1 MQEFQFNTS
10 FCDKVRELIQC
21 RYVGWRRVRGDG
33 NCFYRAVG
41 FGFLEKLVQASEQDR
56 LRWTST
62 FLGNLRT
69 LSYEDPSEQAAHA
82 NLVEHFERL
91 RSSGGWEVPPHGA
104 HETTALGILYRSLR
118 DPETALDLALIRA
131 MRHLSAK
138 HLLENKDEFAS
149 GISLNTICAAQG
161 YEGAEDYCQKV
172 ILPMGQEAE
181 GLTLGMLPPVLGV
194 ALRVAFLDRGSSSGL
209 AFCEYTVDGSM
220 GEGVSVDGDHPRVHV
235 QLRPGHYD
243 LVYFGEPEE
252 TAQPKER
259 PLYRQPSFGDTD
271 GASDYSVQ
279 PTTQK
284 PVEVAQRRIRTRA
297 AICPTVASR
306 CVGCDSLDHL
316 DGEQQV
322 LRCIGGHMPWNWT

>member
-181 GLTLGMLPPVLGV
+181 GLTLGMLPPVLG
-194 ALRVAFLDRGSSSGL
+194 L

-306 CVGCDSLDHL
+306 CVGC
-316 DGEQQV
+316 V
-322 LRCIGGHMPWNWT
+322 